1 MHTRVFVIEFL
12 SALLKSNIKRID
24 ILKDDIFAFFS
35 GTIQS
40 CTLLNLELKTIIECV
55 FDLIYTCINYNVI
68 PPIHKLLSLLDSVV
82 HLPPE
87 IAQPLAPLLVSGIS
101 VLIEQYRLAIPIIG
115 CWETLI
121 SLLVPCLQEPYA
133 LNRCYRCILLMFSN
147 ETAKTLPPST
157 LSLIDAILQSPF
169 VAPSIFSELMEDLLL
184 LNQNCWKILTRL
196 SQDDAGG
203 ATFQNSLQTIWRPLL
218 DVVCRE
224 CRKASGES
232 AEIALTAFWVGL
244 TRFLVNE

>member
-24 ILKDDIFAFFS
+24 LLKEDVFAFFS
-35 GTIQS
+35 NTIQS
-40 CTLLNLELKTIIECV
+40 CTLLNLEIKTVIECV

-68 PPIHKLLSLLDSVV
+68 PPIHKLLALLSSVV
-82 HLPPE
+82 HLPLE
-87 IAQPLAPLLVSGIS
+87 IFQPLAPLLVSGIA
-101 VLIEQYRLAIPIIG
+101 VFIEQYRLTIPVIG

-133 LNRCYRCILLMFSN
+133 LNRCYHCVLLMFSN

-157 LSLIDAILQSPF
+157 LSLLDALLQSPY
-169 VAPSIFSELMEDLLL
+169 VLPSVFSELMEDILLI
-184 LNQNCWKILTRL
+184 NQNCWKILTRL
-196 SQDDAGG
+196 SQDGAGG
-203 ATFQNSLQTIWRPLL
+203 ATFQNSLQTLWKPLL

-224 CRKASGES
+224 CRKASGDA
-232 AEIALTAFWVGL
+232 AEIALTTFWVWP
-244 TRFLVNE
+244 NEVYNE